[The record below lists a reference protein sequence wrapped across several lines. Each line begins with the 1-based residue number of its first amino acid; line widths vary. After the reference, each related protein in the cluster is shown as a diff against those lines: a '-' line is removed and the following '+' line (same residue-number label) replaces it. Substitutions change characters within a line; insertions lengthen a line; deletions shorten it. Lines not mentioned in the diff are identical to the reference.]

1 MFYRRY
7 ANKHYSG
14 NVHFEFDEREFIF
27 EGKPYYAAG
36 EAIIEYE
43 VESDDFGREA
53 VQDYTID
60 SLHNVEIT
68 DYDGNDVSATPEM
81 IKEIVKVLDDT
92 PNNQVKIYEAIF
104 EDIDW
109 SKRD

>member
-14 NVHFEFDEREFIF
+14 SIHSEFDKREFIF

-68 DYDGNDVSATPEM
+68 DYDGNDVPASAEM

>member
-7 ANKHYSG
+7 ANRHYSG

-43 VESDDFGREA
+43 VETDDFGREGCE
-53 VQDYTID
+53 DYTID
-60 SLHNVEIT
+60 SLHNIEIIDDDG
-68 DYDGNDVSATPEM
+68 DYVTPTPEM

-92 PNNQVKIYEAIF
+92 PKKQSYIYEAIF
-104 EDIDW
+104 EDVDW
-109 SKRD
+109 TMKD